1 MSTASKGITRK
12 PLQENL
18 TSTNT
23 GYPHDAGGMKDNMAE
38 TPVSRR
44 NQRFNTPPESVLMSR
59 KKSEIIDT
67 PITRYGADGMKM
79 GDADLN
85 NTRSALLSPAFSSPQ
100 QSSSGRKSHLEMES
114 PPKPNFI
121 KSLSSISESDE
132 DKTRGARGRSK
143 KSRKELRKAAFDFNS
158 DEKPP
163 YSYATLIGMSILSN
177 SDKRLTLSQIYL
189 WISDTFK
196 YYRRD
201 EMGWQ
206 NSIRHNLSLNKAFVK
221 GEKSKDGKGHFWCI
235 QEGCEDQFLRS
246 KNSKKHSYQEILD
259 QIAMN
264 NSSKKLASSIPSSP
278 NVANE
283 ESKYGTQGDE
293 VDGGYATN
301 EDSFEEEDD
310 SDSVFISQNK
320 RRKISNN
327 HGDNNHD
334 NRNYFSRFD
343 NLDMTPHEYKLS
355 RSPACTPP
363 SRAPKFVISETT
375 DRPVIASRNLN
386 FTSSFSCN
394 SNLELSPLRPSE
406 TGPLLEPLTPANNAY
421 RNDSAQNNLAS
432 STYHT
437 HTFNN
442 PPSLLPASHSQLH
455 VMHAIRTPKT
465 NVRTPFK
472 NFKTPQTASIMK
484 KIWNSPSYLEE
495 FYYSPLLTSQAV
507 LSSYDDDDM
516 ILRAFESPAI
526 GTSQK
531 KHSMQCIASSRN
543 LLNDL
548 KHVETKSGTTNSN
561 TSNEKESLAAELG
574 ALNKDHP

>member
-1 MSTASKGITRK
+1 MSS
-12 PLQENL
+12 
-18 TSTNT
+18 NT
-23 GYPHDAGGMKDNMAE
+23 GYLHDAGRMKDNMAE

-67 PITRYGADGMKM
+67 PITRYGADSMKM
-79 GDADLN
+79 GDTDLN

-235 QEGCEDQFLRS
+235 QEGCEDQFLKS

-283 ESKYGTQGDE
+283 ESKYGAQGDE

-301 EDSFEEEDD
+301 EDSFEEEED
-310 SDSVFISQNK
+310 SDSVFLSQNK
-320 RRKISNN
+320 RRKVSNN

-334 NRNYFSRFD
+334 SRNYFSRFD

-363 SRAPKFVISETT
+363 SRAPKFIISETT

-432 STYHT
+432 SSYHT